1 MNLSKIKLGKS
12 IVIKS
17 ATKTQLTPGQRWT
30 NKKETLTL
38 MKKYDGKFWI
48 VKDKFGDQKKMTI
61 TDLLKKL
68 KTDKLTPEP
77 KSRLG
82 DFINEILPIAK
93 RYFNPIAT
101 GLLLSGIKKVMG
113 ENSRQKIISSTETD
127 KFIDVGEK
135 QNEAL
140 EILTDIYSDL
150 NFLTREILSA
160 APEELR
166 SKSTRVTNEVRELL
180 DLVISM
186 LPPIK

>member
-17 ATKTQLTPGQRWT
+17 ATKTQLTPGQKWT

-48 VKDKFGDQKKMTI
+48 IKDKFGDRKKMTI

-113 ENSRQKIISSTETD
+113 ENIRQEIKGNAEIER
-127 KFIDVGEK
+127 FIDVGEK

-140 EILTDIYSDL
+140 EILTEIYSDL
-150 NFLTREILSA
+150 NLLTEEIFSA
-160 APEELR
+160 APDELR
-166 SKSTRVTNEVRELL
+166 SKSIRVTNEVQELL
-180 DLVISM
+180 DLVVSM